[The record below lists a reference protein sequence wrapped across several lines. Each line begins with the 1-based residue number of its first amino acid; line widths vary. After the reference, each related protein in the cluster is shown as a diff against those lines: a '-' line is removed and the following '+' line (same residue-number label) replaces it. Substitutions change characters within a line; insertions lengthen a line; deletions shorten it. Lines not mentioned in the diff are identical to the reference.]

1 MLGIDDFSPVAAMN
15 SLGIDIGTSAVKAVL
30 VGEDQAVLAEAAV
43 KVLVR
48 QPKPGWSEQDPD
60 DWWRA
65 AEAAVAAI
73 RQAAPAA
80 FSGIGAIGLSGQM
93 HGAVVLDAADRPI
106 RPAILWN
113 DGRATAECAVLEAA
127 VPDLARIA
135 GVVAMP
141 GFTAPKLL
149 WLRAHEPDSFA
160 RIARILLAKDYVRL
174 KLAGSF
180 ATDMTDAAGTL
191 LLDEAGRDW
200 SGPVVAACGLSPTNL
215 PQACE
220 GPEPTGTV
228 RPGIAAAWGLPGG
241 VVVAAGGGDAAAGA
255 VGIGAIDDGDAFIS
269 LGTSAQFFV
278 TRDRYEPKPE
288 TLVHA
293 FAHALPGRWFEMA
306 AMLNGASVLD
316 FAVRLFGAGDIG
328 AMLARLEARFSG
340 PSPVLFLPYLSG
352 ERTPHNDPDVRAAFA
367 GLDVATGVED
377 LLQGVLDGI
386 VLSLMDARLALG
398 SAGLTVASLA
408 AVGGGARSR
417 FWLKLIASGLD
428 LPIRVFAGADKGPA
442 FGAARL
448 GRMAATGE
456 SAAAVCVKP
465 ATVAVIAPDR
475 TLGEGYA
482 ARFSRYRALYPA
494 VRRPPSRGAR
504 ADRPPAARR

>member
-1 MLGIDDFSPVAAMN
+1 MLGIDVFSPVAAMN
-15 SLGIDIGTSAVKAVL
+15 NLGIDIGTSAVKAVL
-30 VGEDQAVLAEAAV
+30 VDEEGAVLAEAAAPV
-43 KVLVR
+43 PVR

-65 AEAAVAAI
+65 TEAAVAAV
-73 RQAAPAA
+73 RRAAEGA

-113 DGRATAECAVLEAA
+113 DGRASAECAALEAA
-127 VPDLARIA
+127 VPDLAQIA

-160 RIARILLAKDYVRL
+160 RIARVLLAKDHVRL

-191 LLDEAGRDW
+191 LLDEAARAW
-200 SGPVVAACGLSPTNL
+200 SEPVAAACGLLPANL

-228 RPGIAAAWGLPGG
+228 RPAVAAAWGLTGP

-316 FAVRLFGAGDIG
+316 FAARLFGAGDIG
-328 AMLARLEARFSG
+328 ALLDRLETRFAG

-352 ERTPHNDPDVRAAFA
+352 ERTPYNDPDVRAAFA
-367 GLDVATGVED
+367 GLDTGTSVED
-377 LLQGVLDGI
+377 LLQAVLDG
-386 VLSLMDARLALG
+386 VVFSLMDAQRALG
-398 SAGLTVASLA
+398 SAGLNVTSLA

-417 FWLKLIASGLD
+417 FWLRLIASGLG
-428 LPIRVFAGADKGPA
+428 LPIRVHAGADKGPA

-465 ATVAVIAPDR
+465 ATVAVVEPDKA
-475 TLGEGYA
+475 LGEGYA
-482 ARFSRYRALYPA
+482 ARFPRYRALYPA
-494 VRRPPSRGAR
+494 VRRPSRGAR
-504 ADRPPAARR
+504 AGRPPAARR